1 MQRKRSWRALTVM
14 SLLILSMPSLVVAAP
29 CHKTTPMVVGQTVPC
44 SGGLLTPEFIV
55 REAVRCGAVE
65 LPRCQS
71 ELRLIR
77 ATQVDATLLTPAPGR
92 PLVNARA
99 WLVAVSSLAVGVI
112 VGLALG
118 PRVSLP

>member
-1 MQRKRSWRALTVM
+1 
-14 SLLILSMPSLVVAAP
+14 
-29 CHKTTPMVVGQTVPC
+29 MVVGQTVPC
-44 SGGLLTPEFIV
+44 SGGLLVPEATV

-77 ATQVDATLLTPAPGR
+77 ATQVDATLLTP
-92 PLVNARA
+92 PLEEPSVNARS
-99 WLVAVSSLAVGVI
+99 WVVAVSSLAVGVI
-112 VGLALG
+112 VGWALG